1 MKDVCMCDTECWQRR
16 LPVAPSFWCRL
27 GESGVI
33 WPGSSPGVG
42 AVLEVVVLELDLVF
56 DLVDQNLRQEDAN
69 QLQETKQMAQQLGMS
84 SLCSRG
90 GDTAGGNIL

>member
-1 MKDVCMCDTECWQRR
+1 MCDTERWQRR
-16 LPVAPSFWCRL
+16 LQVAPSFWCSS

-42 AVLEVVVLELDLVF
+42 AVLEVVFLELDLVF
-56 DLVDQNLRQEDAN
+56 DLVDQNLRQEDSH
-69 QLQETKQMAQQLGMS
+69 QLQETKQRAQQLP
-84 SLCSRG
+84 SRG